1 LVLKLLCSFIRV
13 AGGVAFAEPKGLD
26 GTGSKRPDAQ
36 VHFPGGPVLVDVSV
50 THPSCKSYVTMA
62 STTPL
67 SAASKREHYKHLKYD
82 ILAAEEKSMFVAFVL
97 ESFGAFGRE
106 ALKFIKRLVKIFSAC
121 LFSPG
126 PKGYFRGRIF
136 RALSVCLQKG
146 NALIQLLG
154 CRQARQSAGVQV
166 GFPTY

>member
-1 LVLKLLCSFIRV
+1 MLPWRLLLRSQLPRRK
-13 AGGVAFAEPKGLD
+13 EE
-26 GTGSKRPDAQ
+26 
-36 VHFPGGPVLVDVSV
+36 
-50 THPSCKSYVTMA
+50 
-62 STTPL
+62 
-67 SAASKREHYKHLKYD
+67 REHYKHLKYD

-97 ESFGAFGRE
+97 ESVGAFGKE
-106 ALKFIKRLVKIFSAC
+106 ALKFIKRLVKSFSAC

-146 NALIQLLG
+146 NALIELLG